1 METLGQTEWV
11 FLRLLIFTAKLPSR
25 KVISIYVH
33 VLLVFEC
40 FSESLSN
47 EQYPLE
53 KQCQSDF

>member
-33 VLLVFEC
+33 VLVFEC

-47 EQYPLE
+47 EQYPL
-53 KQCQSDF
+53 KKYCQSDF